1 MLSGKMEAKMK
12 SLRITT
18 LLIAAAMM
26 AGVSMAG
33 AATDGR
39 IIPTNRVSL
48 EKNGSVIANL
58 TSPAPVDEN
67 ALIICHGTCMVKLRG
82 VSLVAMDKTELAVKQ
97 IGDFMNIY
105 VKQGKINFIITD
117 TSRQFA
123 FYLPDGSYIKTE
135 GFVVPASTDN
145 AVKGYIDVTDKAT
158 SIGMDRGGMVIQTIN
173 GRQMISQGHAV
184 QLAMAEVPAAAA
196 TPAAATSLGTGSSL
210 AGIFSSATLGAVVGG
225 AAATAFVV
233 GLVSKANN
241 SGVKKPA
248 SPNR

>member
-1 MLSGKMEAKMK
+1 MK
-12 SLRITT
+12 SLRIAT

-26 AGVSMAG
+26 AGVSTAG
-33 AATDGR
+33 AATEGR

-48 EKNGSVIANL
+48 EKNGSVVANL
-58 TSPAPVDEN
+58 TSQAPVDEN

-82 VSLVAMDKTELAVKQ
+82 VSLVATDKTEFAVKQ

-123 FYLPDGSYIKTE
+123 FYMPNGSYVKTE
-135 GFVVPASTDN
+135 GFVVPASTDS
-145 AVKGYIDVTDKAT
+145 AVKGYIDVTGKAT
-158 SIGMDRGGMVIQTIN
+158 AIGMERGGMVVQTTN
-173 GRQMISQGHAV
+173 GRQMISQGHAI
-184 QLAMAEVPAAAA
+184 QLAMAEVPAAAK
-196 TPAAATSLGTGSSL
+196 TSGAAAALPSSTGV
-210 AGIFSSATLGAVVGG
+210 AGIFSHATLGMVIGGG
-225 AAATAFVV
+225 AAVAWGA
-233 GLVSKANN
+233 GLASTINN

>member
-1 MLSGKMEAKMK
+1 MK
-12 SLRITT
+12 SLRIAT

-26 AGVSMAG
+26 AGVSTAG
-33 AATDGR
+33 AATEGR

-58 TSPAPVDEN
+58 TSQAPVDEN

-82 VSLVAMDKTELAVKQ
+82 VSLVAVDKTEFAVKQ

-123 FYLPDGSYIKTE
+123 FYIPDGSYVKTE
-135 GFVVPASTDN
+135 GFVVPASTDS

-158 SIGMDRGGMVIQTIN
+158 SIGMERGGMVVQTIN
-173 GRQMISQGHAV
+173 GRQMISQGHAI
-184 QLAMAEVPAAAA
+184 QLAMAEVPAAAS
-196 TPAAATSLGTGSSL
+196 TQGAAAAALPGSATTAGL
-210 AGIFSSATLGAVVGG
+210 AGVFSHATLGMVVTG
-225 AAATAFVV
+225 AAAVAWGA
-233 GLVSKANN
+233 GLASTVNN
-241 SGVKKPA
+241 SGVKRPA

>member
-1 MLSGKMEAKMK
+1 MK
-12 SLRITT
+12 SLRIAI

-26 AGVSMAG
+26 AGVSTAG
-33 AATDGR
+33 AATEGR

-48 EKNGSVIANL
+48 EKNGSVVANL
-58 TSPAPVDEN
+58 TSQAPVDEN

-82 VSLVAMDKTELAVKQ
+82 VSLVAMDKTEFAVKQ

-105 VKQGKINFIITD
+105 VKQGKVNFIITD

-123 FYLPDGSYIKTE
+123 FYIPDGSYVKTE

-145 AVKGYIDVTDKAT
+145 AVKGYIDVTDKAAA
-158 SIGMDRGGMVIQTIN
+158 IGMDRGGMVVQTTN
-173 GRQMISQGHAV
+173 GRQMISQGHAI

-196 TPAAATSLGTGSSL
+196 TPAAAALPSNATTAGL
-210 AGIFSSATLGAVVGG
+210 AGVFSHATLGMVVAGG
-225 AAATAFVV
+225 AAVAWSA
-233 GLVSKANN
+233 GLVSTVNN
-241 SGVKKPA
+241 SGVKRPA